1 MARTKNVYRRN
12 SVKMPKGEHI
22 AFSIPEQFNLGSF
35 LLDGN
40 LEAGRGGRTAL
51 YHNDDTYTFD
61 DLWCLTNRIG
71 NVLRKLGVEP
81 EHRVLLVL
89 EDSPYWVAAWLATMK
104 IGGVGTNAYTYLH
117 RHDYEYLIDLVRPK
131 VIIVDRITLGKLRE
145 ATASRRNPP
154 TLLVAGEI
162 EGELRNGEFS
172 LTEMVEAAAETL
184 EAEPTHRDDL
194 AFWNFS
200 SGTTGKPK
208 GVPHKHRDSLVSYQ
222 SSNFV
227 LNHTPD
233 DIILSVPKLFFHYS
247 RDNLLFSL
255 CNGSAAIL
263 FEDKATT
270 EMMFDLIRKYR
281 PTVLVNVPTMMRA
294 MIQTPEDERAD
305 LSCVRRCMS
314 SGEQLSAQLY
324 EDWVDTFGGEVV
336 NRFGSA
342 ESTLGYLSNRP
353 GAVVPGSSGTVAPL
367 VEVELV
373 DEDGKEVPVGEPG
386 LLMARSGASG
396 QYYVREHEKSLLT
409 FPGGEWI
416 NTGDIFTRDENDYF
430 WYVGRADDM
439 LKVSGVWVSPMEIER
454 GLQTNQSVKEAAVL
468 GVDDKD
474 GLKKIKAFVVL
485 ADGTENAPDM
495 PDRLKQFCKES
506 LAPHKFPS
514 AIEFLN
520 DLPKT
525 GQGKIDRRKLRE
537 MAL

>member
-1 MARTKNVYRRN
+1 M
-12 SVKMPKGEHI
+12 
-22 AFSIPEQFNLGSF
+22 PEQFNLGSF

-40 LEAGRGGRTAL
+40 LEAGRGATTAL
-51 YHNDDTYTFD
+51 YHNDDTYSFD
-61 DLWCLTNRIG
+61 DLWRLTNRIG
-71 NVLRKLGVEP
+71 NVLRELGVEP
-81 EHRVLLVL
+81 EHRVLLIL

-104 IGGVGTNAYTYLH
+104 IGGVGTHAYTYLH
-117 RHDYEYLIDLVRPK
+117 RHDYEYLLDLVRPK
-131 VIIVDRITLGKLRE
+131 VTIVDGITLGKLRE
-145 ATASRRNPP
+145 ATANRRNPP
-154 TLLVAGEI
+154 ILLVAGEI
-162 EGELRNGEFS
+162 EGGLEPGEFS
-172 LTEMVEAAAETL
+172 LTGMVEAAAETL

-200 SGTTGKPK
+200 SGTTGYPK
-208 GVPHKHRDSLVSYQ
+208 GVPHKHRDSLISYQ

-233 DIILSVPKLFFHYS
+233 DIILRVPKLFFHYS
-247 RDNLLFSL
+247 RDNLLFAL
-255 CNGSAAIL
+255 CNGSASIL
-263 FEDKATT
+263 FEDKTTT
-270 EMMFDLIRKYR
+270 ELMFDLIRKFR

-294 MIQTPEDERAD
+294 MIQTPEHERAD
-305 LSCVRRCMS
+305 LSCVRRCLS

-324 EDWVDTFGGEVV
+324 EEWVDTFGGEVV

-342 ESTLGYLSNRP
+342 ESTLGYISNRP

-373 DEDGKEVPVGEPG
+373 DEDGREVPIGEQG
-386 LLMARSGASG
+386 LLMVHSGASG
-396 QYYVREHEKSLLT
+396 QYYVREHEKSLST

-439 LKVSGVWVSPMEIER
+439 LKISGVWVSPMEIER
-454 GLQTNQSVKEAAVL
+454 GLQTSESVKEAAVL
-468 GVDDKD
+468 GIDDKD

-485 ADGTENAPDM
+485 ADGAGNAPDM
-495 PDRLKQFCKES
+495 PDRLKQFCKEL
-506 LAPHKFPS
+506 LAPHKYPS
-514 AIEFLN
+514 AIEFLD
-520 DLPKT
+520 DLPKS